1 MDRSWLRQG
10 SLVVALTLIAAT
22 PFVSVGCRTVLTTAA
37 YLIKG
42 TNVDAEYDGL
52 KEKRV
57 VVVCRPVAD
66 LTFRSPTVDRDLAKE
81 VGRLLQ
87 QNVKKIRVVPQQEV
101 SEWTDE
107 HLWTD
112 YLEVGEALGAD
123 MVVGIDLYDFSLL
136 LDQTLYQGRASTA
149 VRVFDCKTGGDP
161 VFERE
166 VPQIAYP
173 PNVGI
178 PTSERSSES
187 SFEREFV
194 RVLADHVGR
203 YFYPHDPYAD
213 YAMDARAMENR

>member
-1 MDRSWLRQG
+1 MDRSWLRHG
-10 SLVVALTLIAAT
+10 SLAAALTLVAAVVL
-22 PFVSVGCRTVLTTAA
+22 VSVGCRTMLTTAA

-42 TNVDAEYDGL
+42 TDIDAEYEDL

-81 VGRLLQ
+81 VGKLLAK
-87 QNVKKIRVVPQQEV
+87 NVKKIQVVPQKEV

-123 MVVGIDLYDFSLL
+123 MVVGIDLYDFNLL

-149 VRVFDCKTGGDP
+149 VRVFDCHTGGDP

-166 VPQIAYP
+166 LQPVVYP
-173 PNVGI
+173 PNAGV
-178 PTSERSSES
+178 PTSERSSEGA
-187 SFEREFV
+187 FQREFV
-194 RVLADHVGR
+194 RVLADQIGR
-203 YFYPHDPYAD
+203 YFYAHDPYAD
-213 YAMDARAMENR
+213 YAMDAKAMEH